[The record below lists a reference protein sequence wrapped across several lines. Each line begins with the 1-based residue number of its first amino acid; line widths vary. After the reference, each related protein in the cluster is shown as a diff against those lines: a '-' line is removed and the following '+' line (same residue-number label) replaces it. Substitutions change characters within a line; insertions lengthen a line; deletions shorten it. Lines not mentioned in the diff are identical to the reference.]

1 MLKYD
6 TFYKEK
12 VLLGTF
18 EYFALHFNIA
28 YSSHVWLRQC
38 LPSTKYGPGSA
49 VQESLISPLSY
60 YTLMSFLFAPW
71 SAAHVPW
78 PDTAA
83 IVLWSRRHH
92 SLELSQSFTKF
103 LGRAFTFWKCLLVL
117 SLTIKNLLILPV
129 IKTKTDVSNVSIYEI
144 EMLVH
149 KDHDDDQ

>member
-1 MLKYD
+1 MPKYG

-18 EYFALHFNIA
+18 EYCALHFNIA
-28 YSSHVWLRQC
+28 YSSHVWLGQC

-83 IVLWSRRHH
+83 IVL
-92 SLELSQSFTKF
+92 
-103 LGRAFTFWKCLLVL
+103 
-117 SLTIKNLLILPV
+117 
-129 IKTKTDVSNVSIYEI
+129 
-144 EMLVH
+144 
-149 KDHDDDQ
+149 